1 MTEDYIMN
9 KVKLL
14 VCYYSQTGH
23 NFTMANWPKMAAAA
37 GAEVEFAKRKNC
49 LLHRIRTGWKQYLE
63 DSKDVLEVTGDD
75 LVWADAILF
84 SVPTR
89 FGNVPGQMKMFLDG
103 QGGLWA
109 QGKLN
114 NKLVSAMATA
124 QNNNGGQEMTI
135 RAIYTTVS
143 HWGAI
148 IVPTGYTDDSIYK
161 AGGNPY
167 GTSGTATREGFAN
180 DIEEAVKH
188 QAKRLVEVAAKF
200 NS

>member
-1 MTEDYIMN
+1 MN

-23 NFTMANWPKMAAAA
+23 NFTMANWAKDAAAAA
-37 GAEVEFAKRKNC
+37 GAEVRVRKAKE
-49 LLHRIRTGWKQYLE
+49 LLDTSDPNPGWKQYLE